1 MDNFYCWKDK
11 YRAAKIPI
19 AGDLE
24 VINFINNFVG
34 ATSGNWRIVEHHFLN
49 GGCYWFA
56 VILKERFA
64 AYKPTIWYNTIENHF
79 ITEINNV
86 LYDANGVYHAYA
98 FERHNTDDYN
108 EFYIWQDYK
117 NFDPIHADRIT
128 RQCIEY
134 KEIT

>member
-24 VINFINNFVG
+24 VINFINNYLTKPFS
-34 ATSGNWRIVEHHFLN
+34 SGNWTVVKEHYLN

-64 AYKPTIWYNTIENHF
+64 TYKPTIWYDTIRNHF
-79 ITEINNV
+79 LTEINNI
-86 LYDANGVYHAYA
+86 LYDAAGVNPADNIY
-98 FERHNTDDYN
+98 DYN
-108 EFYIWQDYK
+108 EYYIWQDYK
-117 NFDPIHADRIT
+117 NIDPVHST
-128 RQCIEY
+128 RLINQCIEY
-134 KEIT
+134 TEAT